1 MNRPEMLNAPKRRSA
16 LLVVCSVLLIA
27 AAVLIL
33 LDAVRSMFMFTVEVK
48 GDSMRET
55 LYGGERVGAGGEYE
69 GGDLIYALYGEGSSG
84 AVRFRA
90 ERGDI
95 VILDTTDNPGYAGN
109 GGSVFSG
116 QTIVKRLIAVEGDSV
131 KCEGGVVYLREAD
144 GEYRALD
151 EPYACNMGSDYR
163 FDEITLGEGEIFFLG
178 DNRAVSQ
185 DAQELAAAGCPMFR
199 EEDILGVVPSWA
211 VAVKQ
216 ISTGWESVR
225 GFFSS
230 LFNPNI

>member
-95 VILDTTDNPGYAGN
+95 VILDTTDNPGYTGN

-116 QTIVKRLIAVEGDSV
+116 QTIVKRLIACHAGVHLIRAEGQQL
-131 KCEGGVVYLREAD
+131 CTC
-144 GEYRALD
+144 
-151 EPYACNMGSDYR
+151 PACGFGNPERQQHVGAV
-163 FDEITLGEGEIFFLG
+163 GFLG
-178 DNRAVSQ
+178 VM
-185 DAQELAAAGCPMFR
+185 LAIPH
-199 EEDILGVVPSWA
+199 
-211 VAVKQ
+211 
-216 ISTGWESVR
+216 VR
-225 GFFSS
+225 GRSGV
-230 LFNPNI
+230 